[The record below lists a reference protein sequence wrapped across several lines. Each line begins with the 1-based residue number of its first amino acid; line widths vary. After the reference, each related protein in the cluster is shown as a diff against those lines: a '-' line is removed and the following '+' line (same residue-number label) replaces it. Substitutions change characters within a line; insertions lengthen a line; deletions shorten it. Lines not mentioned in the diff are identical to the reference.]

1 MATPHNC
8 HTAGAAVVAP
18 VAGVHALELRVTS
31 AGVVARLCTDGAVDL
46 SYPPRVVDAVAEVK
60 RLQQA
65 LRGGPAA
72 FAEAKTTPGPSSI

>member
-8 HTAGAAVVAP
+8 TTVGAAVIAP
-18 VAGVHALELRVTS
+18 VAGVHALELRATP
-31 AGVVARLCTDGAVDL
+31 AGVVARLCTNGAVDPN
-46 SYPPRVVDAVAEVK
+46 YPPRVVDAVAEVA

-72 FAEAKTTPGPSSI
+72 FAAAGETIGQSI

>member
-8 HTAGAAVVAP
+8 YTEGPVVIAP

-31 AGVVARLCTDGAVDL
+31 AGIVARLRTDGAVDPT
-46 SYPPRVVDAVAEVK
+46 YPPRVVDAVAEVK

-72 FAEAKTTPGPSSI
+72 FAEAKP